1 MYGTEYETH
10 SFNPFKKNLNE
21 HDAPCAV
28 CSSSH
33 VAQCLW
39 CPHGMIVHLAGP
51 RSIMGTWWPDTTGTR
66 KDMTSS
72 VLTRMQ
78 SMFPVVRPTT
88 MVPYSIL
95 WKEYVAHSRATR
107 MSPEESW
114 HALCA
119 PSDRRPPSSVFHWKP
134 ERRNMWFH
142 FISKGPVINMT
153 YYKTEKLE
161 F

>member
-78 SMFPVVRPTT
+78 SMFPVVRPTR

-95 WKEYVAHSRATR
+95 WKEYVAHFHATH
-107 MSPEESW
+107 MSPEENW
-114 HALCA
+114 HVLCA
-119 PSDRRPPSSVFHWKP
+119 QSDRRPPSYCTGNL
-134 ERRNMWFH
+134 EDGTCD
-142 FISKGPVINMT
+142 FISFQRVSWLTWPNIKPRN
-153 YYKTEKLE
+153 
-161 F
+161 